1 MPPSFFIRDRLSSL
15 QEADKQVPVRSKLQ
29 VLGAQLLSRPPLEYL
44 IVFTISLTSS
54 GVSLISSSFLCIICP
69 LKCL

>member
-15 QEADKQVPVRSKLQ
+15 QEADKQVPEDLDPSSRRS
-29 VLGAQLLSRPPLEYL
+29 ALSRPPLEYL
-44 IVFTISLTSS
+44 IVLTISLTSL
-54 GVSLISSSFLCIICP
+54 GVSLISSSFLCIISP

>member
-15 QEADKQVPVRSKLQ
+15 QEADKQVPEDPSPSSRRS
-29 VLGAQLLSRPPLEYL
+29 ALSRPPLEYL

-54 GVSLISSSFLCIICP
+54 GVSLISSSFLCIISP
-69 LKCL
+69 LKCI